1 MSGVLTTGE
10 PRGPHIVIDLA
21 AVRENYRIVSQHVRP
36 ARTGAVLKADAYGLG
51 AASIARTLYRSGCRD
66 FFVALLEEGRALREH
81 VGRDARIF
89 VLHGPAEGEEPAFS
103 MWALIPVLNTLK
115 QVRRWSLVERPRQ
128 GRTQVAIQVDT
139 GMHRLGLSP
148 DRLDEA
154 IGLLGGEGEV
164 ALFMSHLACAQDEN
178 HPANHRQ
185 SRAFDDALG
194 ARAICAERSLAN
206 SWGAAFVSHGR
217 DALVRPG
224 IALFGGMERLGVAPL
239 KPVVRLR
246 APVLQIQCV
255 PAGEGVGYG
264 LTGAQMAGRR
274 IATIGIGYADGW
286 ARNLADLGSVWFE
299 SARLPIVGAISMDS
313 LAVDASDPGADTL
326 AEDDMVELIGASRS
340 LMTVA
345 REAGTIPYEVLV
357 RLGPRLRRIYINDDE
372 AVA

>member
-1 MSGVLTTGE
+1 MSRPLTTGE

-103 MWALIPVLNTLK
+103 TWGLIPVLNTLK
-115 QVRRWSLVERPRQ
+115 QVRRWSRVDRPRQ
-128 GRTQVAIQVDT
+128 GRTQVAIQLDT

-164 ALFMSHLACAQDEN
+164 ALFMSHLACAEDEH

-206 SWGAAFVSHGR
+206 SWGATFVPHGR

-224 IALFGGMERLGVAPL
+224 IALFGGMERLDVAPL

-246 APVLQIQCV
+246 APVLQIHCV

-286 ARNLADLGSVWFE
+286 ARNLADLGSVCFE

>member
-1 MSGVLTTGE
+1 MSGLLTTGE

-66 FFVALLEEGRALREH
+66 FFVAVLEEGRALREH

-115 QVRRWSLVERPRQ
+115 QVRRWSLVERRRQ

-154 IGLLGGEGEV
+154 IGLLDGEGEV
-164 ALFMSHLACAQDEN
+164 ALFMSHLACAQDEY

-206 SWGAAFVSHGR
+206 SWGAAFVPHGR

-224 IALFGGMERLGVAPL
+224 IALFGGMEQLGVAPL

-286 ARNLADLGSVWFE
+286 ARNLADRGSVWFG

-326 AEDDMVELIGASRS
+326 TEDDMVELIGASRS

>member
-1 MSGVLTTGE
+1 MSGPLTTGE

-51 AASIARTLYRSGCRD
+51 AASIARALYRSGCRD
-66 FFVALLEEGRALREH
+66 FFVALLEEGRALREQ
-81 VGRDARIF
+81 VGGDARIF
-89 VLHGPAEGEEPAFS
+89 VLHGPAEGEEPAFA

-128 GRTQVAIQVDT
+128 GRTQVAIQLDT
-139 GMHRLGLSP
+139 GMHRLGLP
-148 DRLDEA
+148 PERLDEA
-154 IGLLGGEGEV
+154 IGLLGDGGDV
-164 ALFMSHLACAQDEN
+164 ALIMSHLACAEDEH

-185 SRAFDDALG
+185 SLVFDDALG
-194 ARAICAERSLAN
+194 PRMSGAERSLAN
-206 SWGAAFVSHGR
+206 SWGAAFVQHGR
-217 DALVRPG
+217 DALVRSG

-239 KPVVRLR
+239 KPVVSLQ

-264 LTGAQMAGRR
+264 LTGAQMAERR

-286 ARNLADLGSVWFE
+286 ARNLADLGSVWFG
-299 SARLPIVGAISMDS
+299 SAKLPIVGAISMDS
-313 LAVDASDPGADTL
+313 LAVDASDPGADAL

-345 REAGTIPYEVLV
+345 QEAGTIPYEVLV